1 MEQRFN
7 FLFDGLTDDS
17 ASADCSQF
25 NSCDSCISGDPALNL
40 TRCVWQSCNNGKLT
54 LYLMSLNVFSCVS
67 FLFIHSHKQRIP
79 LIDMWSWPQRAISGT
94 TWWIIQTQAH
104 AQLQLPSTQISVLV
118 NNSTPLSTVL
128 KICMWK
134 TEREREKERGV

>member
-54 LYLMSLNVFSCVS
+54 HVSYELKCILLCVFFVYSL
-67 FLFIHSHKQRIP
+67 
-79 LIDMWSWPQRAISGT
+79 T
-94 TWWIIQTQAH
+94 QTEDTSDRHVILATESD
-104 AQLQLPSTQISVLV
+104 LRNNLV
-118 NNSTPLSTVL
+118 NYSNAGTRTVTAAVHTDISPC
-128 KICMWK
+128 K
-134 TEREREKERGV
+134 